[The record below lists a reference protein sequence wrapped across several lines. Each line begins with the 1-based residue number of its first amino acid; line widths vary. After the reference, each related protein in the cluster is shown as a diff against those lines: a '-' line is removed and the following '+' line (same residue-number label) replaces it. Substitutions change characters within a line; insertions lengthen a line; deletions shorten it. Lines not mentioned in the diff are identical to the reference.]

1 MTIYI
6 AGPDGK
12 PLAFASDAEVNAYHR
27 ALREAEPPSLRR
39 QRQRHTDVCHLL
51 ELAQRALT
59 QRRGRTAALSDIEYR
74 LCRLRTLIM
83 DDIKAAERDQQ
94 A

>member
-27 ALREAEPPSLRR
+27 ALREAEPPLLRCLR
-39 QRQRHTDVCHLL
+39 QHHTDVCHLH
-51 ELAQRALT
+51 ELAQRALA
-59 QRRGRTAALSDIEYR
+59 QRRGRTAVVSDIEYR
-74 LCRLRTLIM
+74 LGRLRTLIA
-83 DDIKAAERDQQ
+83 DDIKAAERDRQ